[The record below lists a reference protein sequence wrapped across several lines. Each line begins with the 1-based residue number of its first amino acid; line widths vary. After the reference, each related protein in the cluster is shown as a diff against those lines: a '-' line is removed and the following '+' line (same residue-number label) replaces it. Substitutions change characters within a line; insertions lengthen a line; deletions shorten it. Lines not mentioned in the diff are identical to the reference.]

1 MYKWFALFCFLPA
14 IAHARYYPAK
24 GPFPMRT
31 QHPVY
36 LQMVQLTPAKA
47 EVLPTGNFEVRVDS
61 SYSNLYER
69 VNAINLD
76 MELWYL
82 NWVATYGLLPNLEV
96 GLELPLIHFG
106 TGFLDSFIQNYHN
119 AFGFPNGGRDQVQ
132 NGLFTYRITRR
143 GNVVYQVPSAVAVG
157 LSDISL
163 FGKYQFLDETDVRP
177 AFASRL
183 VLKFPTGN
191 SVDGL
196 GSGNVGVGVGLAAQK
211 SYKRLHGYVNL
222 NYLADLG
229 NDSLAGLMKKHAF
242 DFALAGE
249 VSISKKVAAIVQLS
263 GGTARLKGLGLT
275 EWESMPLDFVVGA
288 RGEMK
293 NFFWQAAF
301 SEDLRAIGPSV
312 DFTVLMSVGMRFPLP
327 GQLYQGDFWG
337 SVKKEYLPRRFVPPQ
352 IL

>member
-69 VNAINLD
+69 QTDGVNAINLD

-143 GNVVYQVPSAVAVG
+143 WNGEWQRRCGSWSSSAKILQAFARVCESQ
-157 LSDISL
+157 LSCRSRQRF
-163 FGKYQFLDETDVRP
+163 FGGLDEKTCLR
-177 AFASRL
+177 FC
-183 VLKFPTGN
+183 TG
-191 SVDGL
+191 G
-196 GSGNVGVGVGLAAQK
+196 
-211 SYKRLHGYVNL
+211 
-222 NYLADLG
+222 
-229 NDSLAGLMKKHAF
+229 
-242 DFALAGE
+242 
-249 VSISKKVAAIVQLS
+249 
-263 GGTARLKGLGLT
+263 
-275 EWESMPLDFVVGA
+275 
-288 RGEMK
+288 
-293 NFFWQAAF
+293 
-301 SEDLRAIGPSV
+301 
-312 DFTVLMSVGMRFPLP
+312 
-327 GQLYQGDFWG
+327 
-337 SVKKEYLPRRFVPPQ
+337 
-352 IL
+352 